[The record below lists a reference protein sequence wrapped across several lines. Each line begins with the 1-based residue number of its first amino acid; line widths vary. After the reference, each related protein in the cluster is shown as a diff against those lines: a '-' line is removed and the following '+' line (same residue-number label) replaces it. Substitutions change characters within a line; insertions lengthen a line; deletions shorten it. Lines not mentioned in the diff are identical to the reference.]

1 MSNAERL
8 AIIEAEGAE
17 LRLASDIADYNLQ
30 VVTAKCLG
38 ISIEEYF
45 NFIRDME
52 INTIKYSLEEIEIMY
67 NDYKMQEYADT
78 IPMPTYQDYA
88 CVDRMGWD

>member
-38 ISIEEYF
+38 ISIEDYL

-52 INTIKYSLEEIEIMY
+52 IDTIKHTLDEIRQLYE
-67 NDYKMQEYADT
+67 DYCQEYE
-78 IPMPTYQDYA
+78 IPLGQCIDYA
-88 CVDRMGWD
+88 CVDRMGWN

>member
-1 MSNAERL
+1 MNKAERL

-17 LRLASDIADYNLQ
+17 LRLASDITDYSLQ
-30 VVTAKCLG
+30 VVIAKCLG
-38 ISIEEYF
+38 ISIEEYLDF
-45 NFIRDME
+45 VRDTGVD
-52 INTIKYSLEEIEIMY
+52 TIKHTLEEIEIMY
-67 NDYKMQEYADT
+67 DDYKMQEYADT

>member
-17 LRLASDIADYNLQ
+17 LRLASNIADYNLQ

-38 ISIEEYF
+38 VSIENYL

-52 INTIKYSLEEIEIMY
+52 IDTIKHTLDEIRQLY
-67 NDYKMQEYADT
+67 KDYCQEYD
-78 IPMPTYQDYA
+78 IPLGQYVDYA
-88 CVDRMGWD
+88 CIDRMGWN